1 MNERYKP
8 KPPIIRA
15 LLLEHSDGLSVSD
28 ICARTGIDIR
38 VARDCL
44 KKMADAYIDRWIL
57 GRHQCPPEA
66 IWCVVHVPEDCP
78 RPTRKK

>member
-15 LLLEHSDGLSVSD
+15 VLHAHSDGLSVSD
-28 ICARTGIDIR
+28 IYWKTGIDAKVVR
-38 VARDCL
+38 ACL
-44 KKMADAYIDRWIL
+44 KKMADAYIDRWVL
-57 GRHQCPPEA
+57 GRQQRPPEA

-78 RPTRKK
+78 RPTVKK

>member
-28 ICARTGIDIR
+28 ICVRTGIDLR
-38 VARDCL
+38 VARTCL

-57 GRHQCPPEA
+57 GRHQRPPEA
-66 IWCVVHVPEDCP
+66 IWCVVSVPENCP
-78 RPTRKK
+78 RPRRKK